1 MPFQCAVPKKDGLA
15 TPGAIKRHFENII
28 TYLKIRITNAGAEGL
43 NSKIQMIKYRARGY
57 RNEGSFERAIL
68 FHCGG
73 LDLYPT
79 HSKS

>member
-1 MPFQCAVPKKDGLA
+1 
-15 TPGAIKRHFENII
+15 
-28 TYLKIRITNAGAEGL
+28 
-43 NSKIQMIKYRARGY
+43 MIKYRARGY
-57 RNEGSFERAIL
+57 RNEGRFEAAIL

>member
-1 MPFQCAVPKKDGLA
+1 VAYTL
-15 TPGAIKRHFENII
+15 KRHFGNII
-28 TYLKIRITNAGAEGL
+28 TYIRKPITNAAAESL

-57 RNEGSFERAIL
+57 RNEGRFEAAIL

>member
-1 MPFQCAVPKKDGLA
+1 
-15 TPGAIKRHFENII
+15 
-28 TYLKIRITNAGAEGL
+28 
-43 NSKIQMIKYRARGY
+43 MIKYRARGY
-57 RNEGSFERAIL
+57 RNEGNFERAIL